1 MKVILNLFIII
12 ILHSGK
18 TDNKIFDKIL
28 TVNEDE
34 MNNQRLKCKKVIK
47 FKYLKNTKKLII
59 KFFKKRK
66 QKVNF
71 FFPDVS

>member
-1 MKVILNLFIII
+1 MKVILNLFIIT

-18 TDNKIFDKIL
+18 TDNQIFDKIL

-59 KFFKKRK
+59 KFIKKRK

-71 FFPDVS
+71 IFPDVS